1 VHKKEGRGK
10 LADAQSVLGGAM
22 KRSSALL
29 MIFII
34 LGLTGCSRK
43 ASPEAKRTETDQ
55 PQEVQSEDS
64 PVKPATPDDP
74 GSPGAVVVPLQVLEK
89 QAKASLAKAPVP
101 QKALPVDHS
110 DYLEAGKPRSFL
122 HKVFSL
128 NKNADFGF
136 EIPPHQWNARLR
148 GNFRSFTKRSSP
160 DSTSDRTADI
170 DIVLLNEQEFN
181 NFLHG
186 QPPNVTYELDSA
198 HSQIIDWRIPTTY
211 GDPQVYHL
219 IFCNSGRT
227 KTKFVEADFLVSFE

>member
-1 VHKKEGRGK
+1 
-10 LADAQSVLGGAM
+10 M

-29 MIFII
+29 MMFIM
-34 LGLTGCSRK
+34 LGLCGCSRK
-43 ASPEAKRTETDQ
+43 ASPAAKTSEADQ
-55 PQEVQSEDS
+55 PQDVQSDEA

-148 GNFRSFTKRSSP
+148 GNFRSFTKRSAP

-170 DIVLLNEQEFN
+170 DIILLNEQEFN

-186 QPPNVTYELDSA
+186 QAPNVTYELDSA

-211 GDPQVYHL
+211 GDPQIYHL